1 MKSVVRTSAMKG
13 ISLFI
18 FVAFLEILIPFYY
31 AQAIG
36 IKTTEQVNS
45 DLDVNFQNGLLTVKA
60 RNRTL
65 EEVLYAIGEKAD
77 IEVNINGELS
87 SKSSTWAV
95 DNLPLSKAIKNLVGR
110 HNIVMNYDSPES
122 EESVRRVSKLWVFG
136 HTEVTANSTHFQVA
150 VSQEENIDTQDQFDQ
165 AIPSN
170 QEQGSEDTDEQSY
183 IKHLSKILKE
193 EDDPSLRL
201 QAVEALREIGGV
213 QASEALA
220 GGLND
225 SNPSVRIKVINSLGY
240 LEADSIVPITG
251 QVLYS
256 DSDPEVRLAAVEIL
270 AEQDS
275 EVSVVFLRVAL
286 EDKNKKVREMARS
299 AILGSQ

>member
-1 MKSVVRTSAMKG
+1 MKG

-31 AQAIG
+31 TQAID
-36 IKTTEQVNS
+36 IKTAEQVNS
-45 DLDVNFQNGLLTVKA
+45 DLDVNFQNGLLTVKV

-65 EEVLYAIGEKAD
+65 EEVLYAIGEKAN

-87 SKSSTWAV
+87 SKLSTWSI
-95 DNLPLSKAIKNLVGR
+95 DNLPLSKGIRSLVSR
-110 HNIVMNYDSPES
+110 HNIVMNYDSPEG
-122 EESVRRVSKLWVFG
+122 EESGRRVSKLWVFG
-136 HTEVTANSTHFQVA
+136 HTEVTANSNHFQVE
-150 VSQEENIDTQDQFDQ
+150 VDHKENIGVQGQFDQ
-165 AIPSN
+165 AN

-213 QASEALA
+213 RASEALA

-225 SNPSVRIKVINSLGY
+225 SKPAVRIEVINSLGY
-240 LEADSIVPITG
+240 IEADSIVPITG

-256 DSDPEVRLAAVEIL
+256 DTDPEVRLAAVEIL

-299 AILGSQ
+299 AILDSQ